1 MGFYSPATT
10 RQLTLLHRRLFRS
23 AELVCFANK
32 FKKAQSS
39 PQTFVPSSGG
49 VNAQLG
55 VAGLGLGFS
64 PAPIAGSKGF
74 GTVQELPSGTRVFRL
89 EDKAAPPCPWAH
101 ADNHCLWLRLAASSS
116 SAAREKH
123 PPSGKAPGDFLQ
135 GKRDKSWRRG
145 NKTNQHW
152 TVTFLSFTTL

>member
-32 FKKAQSS
+32 LKKARSS

-64 PAPIAGSKGF
+64 PAGSEGF
-74 GTVQELPSGTRVFRL
+74 GTVQGLTGGMRMFQLP
-89 EDKAAPPCPWAH
+89 H
-101 ADNHCLWLRLAASSS
+101 LAL
-116 SAAREKH
+116 
-123 PPSGKAPGDFLQ
+123 G
-135 GKRDKSWRRG
+135 
-145 NKTNQHW
+145 
-152 TVTFLSFTTL
+152 